1 MSFRREEKLK
11 VARGKIFQLK
21 KWINENNGH
30 VVYPARIINSVY
42 FDNKSYSMYNE
53 SIEGVTPRKKI
64 RLRSYDNN
72 FAFNKKVNKEIK
84 ITSVEGRYKLSEPIT
99 NPHNLVKLGIH
110 DISYGICHPVLN
122 VIYERSYYKINNARL
137 TIDKKIIYRV
147 VNNGKISKFSTID
160 NFDIVEIKYGLNQST
175 DDISKNF
182 PFERTRFS
190 KYCRGIEFTRLNYC
204 NEI

>member
-1 MSFRREEKLK
+1 MSFRREEKLR
-11 VARGKIFQLK
+11 VASGKIFQLK
-21 KWINENNGH
+21 KWISQNKGYTI
-30 VVYPARIINSVY
+30 YPTRIINSVY
-42 FDNKSYSMYNE
+42 FDNYNYSMYNE

-72 FAFNKKVNKEIK
+72 FAFDKKVNKEIK
-84 ITSVEGRYKLSEPIT
+84 ITSVEGRYKVSEPIT
-99 NPHNLVKLGIH
+99 NSKNLVKLAMH
-110 DISYGICHPVLN
+110 DSNYGICHPVLN
-122 VIYERSYYKINNARL
+122 VVYERSYYKINSARL

-147 VNNGKISKFSTID
+147 VNNGRISKFSTTD
-160 NFDIVEIKYGLNQST
+160 NFDIVEIKYGLNQT
-175 DDISKNF
+175 VDDISKNF